1 MGLEAL
7 NTADAETFVKLLDG
21 IFEHSPWIVA
31 DIAGKK
37 PFFSIDELFEAMA
50 AIVKAATHEQK
61 AALINAHPR
70 LGSAGKMT
78 TRSTGEQQ
86 KAGLRN
92 MEEEEA
98 AAFSKLNSDYE
109 KAFDFPF
116 IVAVRGKTKPE
127 IYAEMK
133 SRLSNT
139 KIDEFET
146 AIGEIMKIA
155 RFRLDDLLQEDK

>member
-1 MGLEAL
+1 MRLEIL
-7 NTADAETFVKLLDG
+7 NTADTETFVKLLDG

-37 PFFSIDELFEAMA
+37 PFSSIDELFAAMV
-50 AIVKAATHEQK
+50 AIVKAATREQK

-70 LGSAGKMT
+70 LGSAGEMT
-78 TRSTGEQQ
+78 TRSFGEQQ

-109 KAFDFPF
+109 KAFNFAF
-116 IVAVRGKTKPE
+116 IMAVRGKTKPE
-127 IYAEMK
+127 IYAAMK